1 MQGGESMS
9 QTPEEVNKLL
19 LDMLHQVYKYL
30 RTIDNSNHEY
40 AKIQSMIKE
49 FKTMTGGKK

>member
-1 MQGGESMS
+1 MS
-9 QTPEEVNKLL
+9 QTPKEVNKLL